1 MLRHRNCLCER
12 AFKLVRDESF
22 FNDLL
27 QPARVVVYLSLGF
40 LTISPSNSLM
50 ELKKGLNFL
59 VFVVTLSYIFS
70 LYQVLALTPE
80 GIILYALLFL
90 LNFVFAFVVN
100 DTAIAIK
107 YLFVLMAMHA
117 INLIYSLPTDEDAI
131 RMFAGYRLLHDVNPY
146 LPMPTVFNHYDV
158 PVGLRTLTEYGGFV
172 ERLIYPG
179 LSVFAGIA
187 EYALGYVIFNVVIY
201 VTFILISYVFLR
213 NNFSEALIFAILW
226 LLFGGVNLATL
237 LLTVGI
243 LLKKYNGFFVGL
255 AISYNQLYILIA
267 PFLVIYYYL
276 VKGKKEVLRQVAYA
290 FFSFLITNVPFMVWD
305 FKLWFSAM
313 LYSVSQPIVPIGFS
327 LSRETYMG
335 FFFIPFKV
343 YEYLFITIYIE
354 SIILYAIMFRI
365 VAKWAYVFPAISMIA
380 YPRTL
385 LGYITSWL
393 PPAFFFFFMRTEGP
407 VKVAKLKPLGTAVLI
422 AIVIL
427 PIFVP
432 LIALTSTN
440 VNTPFTFQVAKIY
453 VGTYGNVYKITIN
466 ATVHSPTVRN
476 ITFVVIPDFYP
487 FSNTYLWWSTAN
499 VTVGQNYFNI
509 TPLAPSQEIGFI
521 NATYTV
527 VGVYG
532 PYYYFNT
539 LIVVSNGTMFS
550 NFSYTPGVA

>member
-1 MLRHRNCLCER
+1 MEP
-12 AFKLVRDESF
+12 KKSF
-22 FNDLL
+22 
-27 QPARVVVYLSLGF
+27 
-40 LTISPSNSLM
+40 
-50 ELKKGLNFL
+50 NFL
-59 VFVVTLSYIFS
+59 VFVVALSYIFS

-107 YLFVLMAMHA
+107 YLFVLMAMRA
-117 INLIYSLPTDEDAI
+117 INLIYSLPLDEDAI
-131 RMFAGYRLLHDVNPY
+131 RMFAGYRLLHGVNPY

-179 LSVFAGIA
+179 LSVFAGVA

-213 NNFSEALIFAILW
+213 NKPTEALIFAVLW

-255 AISYNQLYILIA
+255 AISYNQLYTLIA
-267 PFLVIYYYL
+267 PFLVIYYL
-276 VKGKKEVLRQVAYA
+276 AEGKKEVLRQVAYA
-290 FFSFLITNVPFMVWD
+290 LFGFLITNVPFMVWD

-327 LSRETYMG
+327 ISRETYMG
-335 FFFIPFKV
+335 FFPIPFRV
-343 YEYLFITIYIE
+343 YEYLFIAMYIM
-354 SIILYAIMFRI
+354 SIVIYAIMFRI

-385 LGYITSWL
+385 LDYITSWL
-393 PPAFFFFFMRTEGP
+393 PPAFFFFFTRTEGH

-422 AIVIL
+422 AIMIL

-432 LIALTSTN
+432 AITSTD
-440 VNTPFTFQVAKIY
+440 VNTPFTFKVTKVY
-453 VGTYGNVYKITIN
+453 VGTYGNVYKMSIN
-466 ATVHSPTVRN
+466 ATVYSPAVKN

-487 FSNTYLWWSTAN
+487 FYNTYLWWSTVN

-509 TPLAPSQEIGFI
+509 TPLAPSQEIGFN

-532 PYYYFNT
+532 PYYYFYT
-539 LIVVSNGTMFS
+539 LTLVSNGTMFS
-550 NFSYTPGVA
+550 NFTYTPGTG